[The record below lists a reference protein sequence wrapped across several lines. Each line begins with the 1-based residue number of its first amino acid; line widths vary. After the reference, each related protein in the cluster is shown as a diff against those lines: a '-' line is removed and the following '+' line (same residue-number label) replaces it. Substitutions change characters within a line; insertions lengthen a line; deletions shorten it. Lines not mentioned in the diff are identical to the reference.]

1 MSYLQSLIKPH
12 GSMNWEKDE
21 NNQILIRACA
31 VNHPVVV
38 RPTGL
43 EGQEHILTI
52 IFMIC

>member
-1 MSYLQSLIKPH
+1 
-12 GSMNWEKDE
+12 MNWEKDE

-43 EGQEHILTI
+43 ERGQEHILTI
-52 IFMIC
+52 IFKDMLRVFQLGAR